1 MVNKLLILKISKYAT
16 VILGLILGILGFT
29 QILPMPFVIP
39 VTIILFLAC
48 IVIDAFEMHCK
59 KVKSHIEKFSY
70 FLRVGFVVIPLIIM
84 IIVVIKEFVIKR

>member
-1 MVNKLLILKISKYAT
+1 MINKLLILKISKYAI
-16 VILGLILGILGFT
+16 VIIGLILGILGFT

-48 IVIDAFEMHCK
+48 IVIDAFEMHCE

-70 FLRVGFVVIPLIIM
+70 FLRVGFVVIPLII
-84 IIVVIKEFVIKR
+84 IILVIIRNYI

>member
-1 MVNKLLILKISKYAT
+1 MINKLLILKIYKYAI
-16 VILGLILGILGFT
+16 VIIGLILGILGFT
-29 QILPMPFVIP
+29 QILPMPFGIP

-70 FLRVGFVVIPLIIM
+70 FLRVGFVVIPLII
-84 IIVVIKEFVIKR
+84 IILVIIRNYI

>member
-1 MVNKLLILKISKYAT
+1 MINKLLILKISKYAI
-16 VILGLILGILGFT
+16 VIIGLILGILGFT

-59 KVKSHIEKFSY
+59 KVKSHIGKFSY
-70 FLRVGFVVIPLIIM
+70 FLRVGFVVIPLII
-84 IIVVIKEFVIKR
+84 IILVIIRNYI